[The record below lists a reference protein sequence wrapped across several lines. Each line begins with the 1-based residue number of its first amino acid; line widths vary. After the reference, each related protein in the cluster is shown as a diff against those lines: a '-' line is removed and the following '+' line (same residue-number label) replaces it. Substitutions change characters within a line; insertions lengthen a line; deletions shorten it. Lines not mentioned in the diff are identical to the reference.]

1 VTRNYYWRQN
11 PNATAYIQASEGLFI
26 GEIVQRLEQ
35 VINHNMTQRYVH
47 VFAHD
52 GDVGP
57 LAGALG
63 INLLRWP
70 AMASNVAFEIW
81 YFKLPSHWNKIYGLI
96 FANFRQTAAP
106 NSTYY
111 ARVLYSGQPIETI
124 HGVLN
129 WIPLQS
135 LVNILQPY
143 VPSNVSALC
152 STGIAN

>member
-1 VTRNYYWRQN
+1 VRVTGSGKHSSGVCCWRGASRLIRATRNYYWRQN

-81 YFKLPSHWNKIYGLI
+81 YFKLPSH
-96 FANFRQTAAP
+96 
-106 NSTYY
+106 
-111 ARVLYSGQPIETI
+111 
-124 HGVLN
+124 
-129 WIPLQS
+129 
-135 LVNILQPY
+135 
-143 VPSNVSALC
+143 
-152 STGIAN
+152 